1 MVKKLKN
8 DSGQNPI
15 EAAKHGCKIYHGP
28 FVSNFKDI
36 YDLLKQK
43 KIARQINNAEELYEN
58 LVKDLQEGNK
68 ETEKF
73 SDIMTSLS
81 KETEANTMKK
91 INTFLSDAI

>member
-8 DSGQNPI
+8 DIQNPI

-43 KIARQINNAEELYEN
+43 KIARQINNAG
-58 LVKDLQEGNK
+58 V
-68 ETEKF
+68 
-73 SDIMTSLS
+73 
-81 KETEANTMKK
+81 
-91 INTFLSDAI
+91 